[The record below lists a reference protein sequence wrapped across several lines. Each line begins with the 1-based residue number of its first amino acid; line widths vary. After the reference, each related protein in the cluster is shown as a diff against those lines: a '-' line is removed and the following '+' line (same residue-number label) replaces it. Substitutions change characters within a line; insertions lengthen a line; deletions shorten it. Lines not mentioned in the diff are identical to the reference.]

1 MAITKTHLYDT
12 IAGASCSKV
21 AAWLQAH
28 AVPDY
33 FDTVAVSENGN
44 SVICTVNGTDLLAY
58 TPNTATPFVVK
69 SASGASAN
77 VASIN
82 TAHAFIYYAF
92 ECEHGIAFTPM
103 QPGAYDT
110 FNLVITKNSK
120 GETTILH
127 TNRFSGNTNT
137 DTINALYGNGV
148 AAQGL
153 SDVAPLKSFT
163 FTRSEYELTTLV
175 PFPCSSAQGDP
186 AYTPD
191 AFYMPHSQTTAPGK
205 LVMGGVVYLSNGYW
219 CVKDE

>member
-1 MAITKTHLYDT
+1 MAITKAYLLDT
-12 IAGASCSKV
+12 NAGASCSKV

-33 FDTVAVSENGN
+33 FDAVTVSEDGN
-44 SVICTVNGTDLLAY
+44 SVICTVNGTDLLTYA
-58 TPNTATPFVVK
+58 PFTANPFVVK

-77 VASIN
+77 VKSFN

-92 ECEHGIAFTPM
+92 QCEHGIAFTPSLS
-103 QPGAYDT
+103 GAYDT
-110 FNLVITKNSK
+110 FILVITKNSK

-127 TNRFSGNTNT
+127 TNRFSGNTVT
-137 DTINALYGNGV
+137 DTISALYNNGV

-163 FTRSEYELTTLV
+163 FSRSEYDLTTLV
-175 PFPCSSAQGDP
+175 PFPCSSAHGDP

-205 LVMGGVVYLSNGYW
+205 LVMGGVTYLSNGYW

>member
-12 IAGASCSKV
+12 TAGPSCSKV

-33 FDTVAVSENGN
+33 FDTVAVSEAGN
-44 SVICTVNGTDLLAY
+44 SVICTVNGTDLLTY

-92 ECEHGIAFTPM
+92 HCEHGIAFTPM

-127 TNRFSGNTNT
+127 TNRFSGNTST

-175 PFPCSSAQGDP
+175 PFPCSCAQGDP

-191 AFYMPHSQTTAPGK
+191 AFYMPHSQTVAPGK
-205 LVMGGVVYLSNGYW
+205 LVMGGVTYLSNGYW

>member
-12 IAGASCSKV
+12 TAGASCSKV

-44 SVICTVNGTDLLAY
+44 SVICTVNGTDLLTY
-58 TPNTATPFVVK
+58 VPYTATPFVVK

-77 VASIN
+77 VASVN

-92 ECEHGIAFTPM
+92 QCDHGIAFTPM

-110 FNLVITKNSK
+110 FALVITKNSK

-137 DTINALYGNGV
+137 DTIYALYNNGV

-186 AYTPD
+186 AHTPD
-191 AFYMPHSQTTAPGK
+191 AFYMPHSQTVAPGK
-205 LVMGGVVYLSNGYW
+205 LVMGGVTYLSNGYW
-219 CVKDE
+219 CIKDE